1 MHLSVIV
8 PVYNE
13 AATVGPVIE
22 KLSSLPLP
30 VGDSLEIVAVDDA
43 STDGSGI
50 TLAQL
55 AGRGILRLITHPRNR
70 GKGAALRSGIAAATG
85 DRVLFHDADTEY
97 DPADIP
103 RLLDAAR
110 SGLDIVYGSRFLDGG
125 NAGATPLHALANRF
139 LSLLTRLLTGL
150 PTSDME
156 TCYKLVRADLLGRL
170 DLREERFGIEPEI
183 TVKLGRLVRDEKLR
197 YGEIPITYH
206 PRGYDEGKKIGL
218 RDGLRAVW
226 ALFRYRF
233 F

>member
-1 MHLSVIV
+1 MRLSVIV

-13 AATVGPVIE
+13 AVTVAPVIE
-22 KLSSLPLP
+22 KLAALPLP
-30 VGDSLEIVAVDDA
+30 AGDSMEIVAVNDA
-43 STDGSGI
+43 STDGSSEV
-50 TLAQL
+50 LAQL
-55 AGRGILRLITHPRNR
+55 AERGLIRLLTHPRNR
-70 GKGAALRSGIAAATG
+70 GKGAALRTGIAAATG
-85 DRVLFHDADTEY
+85 DRVLFHDADLEY

-110 SGLDIVYGSRFLDGG
+110 SGLDIVYGSRFLEGG
-125 NAGATPLHALANRF
+125 NAGATPLHALANRS
-139 LSLLTRLLTGL
+139 LSLLTRILTGL

-183 TVKLGRLVRDEKLR
+183 TVKLGRLIRDEKLR
-197 YGEIPITYH
+197 YGEIPISYR

-218 RDGLRAVW
+218 RDGLRAIW

>member
-22 KLSSLPLP
+22 KLAALPLP
-30 VGDSLEIVAVDDA
+30 AGDTMEIVAVDDA
-43 STDGSGI
+43 STDTSGAAL
-50 TLAQL
+50 TQL
-55 AGRGILRLITHPRNR
+55 AERGLIRLLTHPRNR
-70 GKGAALRSGIAAATG
+70 GKGAALRTGITAATG
-85 DRVLFHDADTEY
+85 DRVLFHDADAEY

-110 SGLDIVYGSRFLDGG
+110 SGLDIVYGSRFKSGG
-125 NAGATPLHALANRF
+125 NAGATPVHALANRF

-150 PTSDME
+150 PTTDME
-156 TCYKLVRADLLGRL
+156 TCYKLVRGDLLKKL

-183 TVKLGRLVRDEKLR
+183 TVKLGHLVRDEGLR
-197 YGEIPITYH
+197 YGEIPISYR

-218 RDGLRAVW
+218 RDGLRAIW